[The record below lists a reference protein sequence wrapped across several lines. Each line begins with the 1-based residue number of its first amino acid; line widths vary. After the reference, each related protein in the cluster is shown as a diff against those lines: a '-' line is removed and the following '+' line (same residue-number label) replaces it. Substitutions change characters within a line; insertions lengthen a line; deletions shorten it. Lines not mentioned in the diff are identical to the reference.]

1 MKKLLFICLLA
12 GAFWACDNETADGKK
27 IEEVEAT
34 GKISSIIRNPE
45 SADGTVDTVNVAK
58 LTFAETRFNFGEI
71 DEGGVVKHTYKFTN
85 TGKVPLIIS
94 DARSTCGCTV
104 PEWPKEPIAPGE
116 NGEIFV
122 KFDTKNKK
130 NKQSKPVTI
139 TANTYPSQTQI
150 HLDGFVNPAPGK

>member
-1 MKKLLFICLLA
+1 MKKLLFACLLA
-12 GAFWACDNETADGKK
+12 GALLACGNETNNGKK
-27 IEEVEAT
+27 IEEVESA

-45 SADGTVDTVNVAK
+45 TADGVADTINVAK

-71 DEGGVVKHTYKFTN
+71 DEGGVVKHTFKFTN

-104 PEWPKEPIAPGE
+104 PEWPAEPVAPGE
-116 NGEIFV
+116 EGEIFV

-130 NKQSKPVTI
+130 DKQSKPITI
-139 TANTYPSQTQI
+139 TANTYPSQTKI
-150 HLDGFVNPAPGK
+150 HLDGYVHSLK